1 MPYPVAGVEHAMSGP
16 LDGLRFA
23 VKDVFDVVGYPTSAG
38 NPLWL
43 AQSGIKGESAQAVID
58 LLAAGAAFVG
68 KTITDEF
75 AYSIIGHNA
84 HFGAPLN
91 IFAKNRFAGG
101 SSSGSAAA
109 VAHGLVDFSLGT
121 DTGGSIRAPA
131 SNSGILGLRPSYG
144 KVSLAGVHAL
154 APSFDTCGWFA
165 RDLDVLALVT
175 QVLLSESMEGSSF
188 RPRIL
193 RPPDLWSLVGPDVSD
208 TFRVAQAS
216 LEEVCG
222 GSAVC
227 LATLR
232 STQEMVEAFRV
243 IQGFEAWE
251 IHGEWMNRY
260 QPELGPGVRERF
272 KRASGI
278 SCDQYS
284 VALRFKR
291 EFTAFI
297 RDALGDSGVLVVP
310 TIGDVAPLRSSSSE
324 VLEEYRG
331 RCFSLLC
338 LAGLAGLPQ
347 LSLPVASYQGAPVGL
362 SLIGPVGCDTSLI
375 AIAKKLISHQ

>member
-1 MPYPVAGVEHAMSGP
+1 MSGP

-193 RPPDLWSLVGPDVSD
+193 RPPDLWSLVGPDVSA
-208 TFRVAQAS
+208 TFQ
-216 LEEVCG
+216 
-222 GSAVC
+222 
-227 LATLR
+227 
-232 STQEMVEAFRV
+232 
-243 IQGFEAWE
+243 
-251 IHGEWMNRY
+251 
-260 QPELGPGVRERF
+260 
-272 KRASGI
+272 
-278 SCDQYS
+278 SC
-284 VALRFKR
+284 
-291 EFTAFI
+291 
-297 RDALGDSGVLVVP
+297 P
-310 TIGDVAPLRSSSSE
+310 
-324 VLEEYRG
+324 
-331 RCFSLLC
+331 
-338 LAGLAGLPQ
+338 
-347 LSLPVASYQGAPVGL
+347 SLP
-362 SLIGPVGCDTSLI
+362 
-375 AIAKKLISHQ
+375 